1 MTTEKDK
8 TKRKSNF
15 GASMYLVIAKC
26 VMNGTFGVP

>member
-15 GASMYLVIAKC
+15 GTSMYLVIAKC
-26 VMNGTFGVP
+26 VMNGALGGP